1 MAACMHDS
9 PVAVCGRPAGVEYH
23 TDEEIIAGTKS
34 TFGIAVNPAYQGAV
48 RLPAGERDILSDLSV
63 VSPRWWCQG
72 AGRELLRRIL
82 EVAEDFG
89 PPRMCLQVQVENER
103 AWKLYEDMGAH
114 PWRPQIVSAT
124 RTGKFKLCHVTEV
137 CLVGPGFVVVSTELR
152 PAHLREP
159 TMDRSGPAIAVEEMP
174 EYHMERDVR

>member
-1 MAACMHDS
+1 M
-9 PVAVCGRPAGVEYH
+9 VVCGRPAGVEYH

-48 RLPAGERDILSDLSV
+48 RLPAAAAFTSV
-63 VSPRWWCQG
+63 VFHPVGGSGQG

-82 EVAEDFG
+82 EVAEGFG

-114 PWRPQIVSAT
+114 
-124 RTGKFKLCHVTEV
+124 L
-137 CLVGPGFVVVSTELR
+137 
-152 PAHLREP
+152 
-159 TMDRSGPAIAVEEMP
+159 
-174 EYHMERDVR
+174 